1 MKTNDAVLL
10 SALRVPFEMAFE
22 SELGRKI
29 FHSQAQVAA
38 ERIVTDAVRII
49 ELEAELATLSK
60 HTAFVEQNSQIDLVD
75 EPKAHP
81 VAESKIDS
89 EIDSKIEPAKQLG
102 SLSDEQILMIAQS
115 GKLLIR
121 DSEIA
126 LRFARAVLEAARIER
141 LSDEKIVMIAHET
154 KTPIHTGK
162 GALRF
167 SRILLAEVNQLQ
179 AA

>member
-10 SALRVPFEMAFE
+10 SALRVPYEMAQE

-29 FHSQAQVAA
+29 FYSQAQLAA
-38 ERIVTDAVRII
+38 DRIVADATRIV
-49 ELEAELATLSK
+49 ELEAALAAALLAQLPLLKVNEQPVSDTVANQAVADASVHEAKEQLS
-60 HTAFVEQNSQIDLVD
+60 I
-75 EPKAHP
+75 
-81 VAESKIDS
+81 
-89 EIDSKIEPAKQLG
+89 
-102 SLSDEQILMIAQS
+102 LSDQQILDIAHS

-121 DSEIA
+121 NSEIA

-141 LSDEKIVMIAHET
+141 LSDEKIVKIARAT
-154 KTPIHTGK
+154 KTPIQTGK

-167 SRILLAEVNQLQ
+167 SRILLAEVSQLN

>member
-10 SALRVPFEMAFE
+10 SALRVPFEMAIE

-29 FHSQAQVAA
+29 FYNQAQLAA
-38 ERIVTDAVRII
+38 DRIVTDAVRII
-49 ELEAELATLSK
+49 ELEAALAAALSDRLSSEVRDAKLEFADLAIGNQMHAPANELNPHFGTLSD
-60 HTAFVEQNSQIDLVD
+60 Q
-75 EPKAHP
+75 
-81 VAESKIDS
+81 
-89 EIDSKIEPAKQLG
+89 
-102 SLSDEQILMIAQS
+102 QILNIAHS

-121 DSEIA
+121 NSEIA

-141 LSDEKIVMIAHET
+141 LSDEKIVKIARAT

-167 SRILLAEVNQLQ
+167 SRILLAEVSQLK

>member
-10 SALRVPFEMAFE
+10 SALRIPFEMAIE
-22 SELGRKI
+22 SELGRKV
-29 FHSQAQVAA
+29 FYGQAQLAA
-38 ERIVTDAVRII
+38 DRIVTDAVRII
-49 ELEAELATLSK
+49 ELERELAAVLSERATGRSLDAEVQATSVEPLNCANATL
-60 HTAFVEQNSQIDLVD
+60 DD
-75 EPKAHP
+75 
-81 VAESKIDS
+81 
-89 EIDSKIEPAKQLG
+89 IEPQFG
-102 SLSDEQILMIAQS
+102 TLSDEQILHIAHS

-121 DSEIA
+121 NSEIA

-141 LSDEKIVMIAHET
+141 LSDEKIVKIARAT

-167 SRILLAEVNQLQ
+167 SRILLAEVNQLK

>member
-1 MKTNDAVLL
+1 MENMKTNDAVLL
-10 SALRVPFEMAFE
+10 AALRVPFDMAIE
-22 SELGRKI
+22 SEVGRKV
-29 FHSQAQVAA
+29 FYGQVQLAA

-49 ELEAELATLSK
+49 ELEKELAAALGQRQVNEVPVSK
-60 HTAFVEQNSQIDLVD
+60 LELVSTVGGHQIDA
-75 EPKAHP
+75 P
-81 VAESKIDS
+81 SQ
-89 EIDSKIEPAKQLG
+89 EIDAQIDI
-102 SLSDEQILMIAQS
+102 LSDEQILKIAHS

-121 DSEIA
+121 NSEIA

-141 LSDEKIVMIAHET
+141 LSDEKIVKIARAT

-167 SRILLAEVNQLQ
+167 SRILLAEVNQLK

>member
-29 FHSQAQVAA
+29 FHSQTQLAA
-38 ERIVTDAVRII
+38 DRIVSDAVRII
-49 ELEAELATLSK
+49 ELEAELAVLT
-60 HTAFVEQNSQIDLVD
+60 QQ
-75 EPKAHP
+75 
-81 VAESKIDS
+81 SKIAVVNDAKVSSVDVS
-89 EIDSKIEPAKQLG
+89 EPEPVKQLG
-102 SLSDEQILMIAQS
+102 SLSDEQILKIAQS

-126 LRFARAVLEAARIER
+126 LRFARAVLEAARVER
-141 LSDEKIVMIAHET
+141 LSDEKIVKIAHAT
-154 KTPIHTGK
+154 KTPILTGK

>member
-1 MKTNDAVLL
+1 MKSNDAVLL

-38 ERIVTDAVRII
+38 DRIVTDAVRII
-49 ELEAELATLSK
+49 ELEAELAALSK
-60 HTAFVEQNSQIDLVD
+60 HAAHSEQNSQVELVN
-75 EPKAHP
+75 EPKENP
-81 VAESKIDS
+81 VAASKIDS
-89 EIDSKIEPAKQLG
+89 EMEPAKQLG
-102 SLSDEQILMIAQS
+102 GLSDEQILKIAQS

-141 LSDEKIVMIAHET
+141 LSDEKIVMIARET

-167 SRILLAEVNQLQ
+167 SRILLAEVNQLK

>member
-10 SALRVPFEMAFE
+10 SALRVPFEMAIE

-29 FHSQAQVAA
+29 FYEQAQLAA
-38 ERIVTDAVRII
+38 DRIATDAVRII
-49 ELEAELATLSK
+49 ELEREL
-60 HTAFVEQNSQIDLVD
+60 TAALADRTISEVRDGKLELVSD
-75 EPKAHP
+75 EASNRINAP
-81 VAESKIDS
+81 
-89 EIDSKIEPAKQLG
+89 EPAIDTQIG
-102 SLSDEQILMIAQS
+102 TLSDEQILNIAQS

-121 DSEIA
+121 NSAIA

-141 LSDEKIVMIAHET
+141 LSDEKIVKIARAT

-167 SRILLAEVNQLQ
+167 SRILLAEVSQLK

>member
-10 SALRVPFEMAFE
+10 SALRVPFEMAIE

-29 FHSQAQVAA
+29 FYSQAQLAA
-38 ERIVTDAVRII
+38 DRIVTDAVKII
-49 ELEAELATLSK
+49 ELEAALAAALSERRTTEVPDVRLENAANVN
-60 HTAFVEQNSQIDLVD
+60 HVNAPASDIDT
-75 EPKAHP
+75 
-81 VAESKIDS
+81 
-89 EIDSKIEPAKQLG
+89 QLG
-102 SLSDEQILMIAQS
+102 SLSDQQILDIAHS

-121 DSEIA
+121 NSEIA

-141 LSDEKIVMIAHET
+141 LSDEKIVKIARAT

-167 SRILLAEVNQLQ
+167 SRILLAEMNQLK

>member
-10 SALRVPFEMAFE
+10 SALRVPFEMAIE
-22 SELGRKI
+22 SELGRKV
-29 FHSQAQVAA
+29 FYEQVQLAA
-38 ERIVTDAVRII
+38 DRIVTDAVRII
-49 ELEAELATLSK
+49 ELERELAAALTDRPISEVRDVKLETIEAATVN
-60 HTAFVEQNSQIDLVD
+60 HVNV
-75 EPKAHP
+75 P
-81 VAESKIDS
+81 VSDRYT
-89 EIDSKIEPAKQLG
+89 QFG
-102 SLSDEQILMIAQS
+102 SLSDEQILNIAHS

-121 DSEIA
+121 NSEIA

-141 LSDEKIVMIAHET
+141 LSDEKIVKIARAT

-167 SRILLAEVNQLQ
+167 SRILLAEVSQLK

>member
-22 SELGRKI
+22 SALGRKI
-29 FHSQAQVAA
+29 FHSQAQAA
-38 ERIVTDAVRII
+38 ADRIVTDAVRII
-49 ELEAELATLSK
+49 ELEAELAALSQ
-60 HTAFVEQNSQIDLVD
+60 HTTREEQ
-75 EPKAHP
+75 
-81 VAESKIDS
+81 ESKIVVVNDTKENS
-89 EIDSKIEPAKQLG
+89 VEQSAIERNTHVG
-102 SLSDEQILMIAQS
+102 SLSDEQILHIAQS

-141 LSDEKIVMIAHET
+141 LSDEKIVKIARET

-167 SRILLAEVNQLQ
+167 SRILLAEVNQLK

>member
-22 SELGRKI
+22 SALGRKI

-38 ERIVTDAVRII
+38 DRIVTDAVRII
-49 ELEAELATLSK
+49 ELEAELAALPK
-60 HTAFVEQNSQIDLVD
+60 HTARAESNIQIDLVND
-75 EPKAHP
+75 PKVNP
-81 VAESKIDS
+81 VAISKT
-89 EIDSKIEPAKQLG
+89 EPARQLR
-102 SLSDEQILMIAQS
+102 SLSDEQILHIAQS

-126 LRFARAVLEAARIER
+126 LRFARAMLEAARIER
-141 LSDEKIVMIAHET
+141 LSDEKIVMIARET

-167 SRILLAEVNQLQ
+167 SRILLAEVNQLK